1 MFGLKTGSVLTPHCS
16 SSASAS
22 GSRFGRKNPLLARLH
37 YMIESTATVLFL
49 VLLVVIWLACGVLG
63 VLSAGLHG
71 TVGAA
76 TFQNDPH
83 GDAIRSRRKG
93 SDAALDGR
101 TMHRHRVGIASG
113 DLPTGRGRP
122 QSAFGSCR
130 PAQTRQGPYH
140 ESDRATS

>member
-1 MFGLKTGSVLTPHCS
+1 
-16 SSASAS
+16 
-22 GSRFGRKNPLLARLH
+22 
-37 YMIESTATVLFL
+37 MIESTATVLFL

-101 TMHRHRVGIASG
+101 TMHRHRSGIASG
-113 DLPTGRGRP
+113 ICQPDDVGHNQRL
-122 QSAFGSCR
+122 
-130 PAQTRQGPYH
+130 
-140 ESDRATS
+140 DRAIPHKRVKARTTSVSARRLSSLR